1 MEKIKKY
8 LNTDCYKN
16 IGCYFTAVSA
26 VLAFVAGLVYAGAFK
41 QEFLTGYYTAAVVVL
56 PIISLVLTVLLA
68 AFKPTANIAPIAS
81 WGLSLITFLT
91 FAGTSYMYLSGVFY
105 NGVSAEAFALI
116 DGSYL
121 FIAIALLVSAILG
134 NVALWLK
141 QRETTEVK
149 TEEVNA

>member
-16 IGCYFTAVSA
+16 IGFYFTAVSA
-26 VLAFVAGLVYAGAFK
+26 VLAFIAGLVYAGAFK
-41 QEFLTGYYTAAVVVL
+41 KEFLTGYYTAAVVIL
-56 PIISLVLTVLLA
+56 PIISLVLTILLA
-68 AFKPTANIAPIAS
+68 AFKPTSGIAPIVS
-81 WGLSLITFLT
+81 WGMSLIAFLT

-105 NGVSAEAFALI
+105 NGVSAEAFKLI

-141 QRETTEVK
+141 QGEKEEIE
-149 TEEVNA
+149 TEEANA

>member
-16 IGCYFTAVSA
+16 IGFYFTAVSA
-26 VLAFVAGLVYAGAFK
+26 VLAFIAGIVYAGAFK
-41 QEFLTGYYTAAVVVL
+41 QEFLTGYYTAAVVIL
-56 PIISLVLTVLLA
+56 PIISLVVTVLLA
-68 AFKPTANIAPIAS
+68 AFKPTANIAPIVS

-91 FAGTSYMYLSGVFY
+91 FAGTSYMYLSGVFF
-105 NGVSAEAFALI
+105 NGISAEGFAIL

-121 FIAIALLVSAILG
+121 FITIALLVSAILG

-141 QRETTEVK
+141 QSKTKEAK
-149 TEEVNA
+149 TEEANA

>member
-16 IGCYFTAVSA
+16 IGFYFTAVSA
-26 VLAFVAGLVYAGAFK
+26 VLAFVAGIVYAGAFK
-41 QEFLTGYYTAAVVVL
+41 QEFLTGYYTAAVVIL

-68 AFKPTANIAPIAS
+68 AFKPTAGIAPIVS
-81 WGLSLITFLT
+81 WGMNLITFLT
-91 FAGTSYMYLSGVFY
+91 FAGTSYMYLSGVFF
-105 NGVSAEAFALI
+105 NGISAEGFAIL

-121 FIAIALLVSAILG
+121 FITIALLVSAILG

>member
-16 IGCYFTAVSA
+16 IGFYFTAVSA
-26 VLAFVAGLVYAGAFK
+26 VLAFIAGIVYAGAFK
-41 QEFLTGYYTAAVVVL
+41 KEFLTGYYTAAVVIL
-56 PIISLVLTVLLA
+56 PIISLVLAVLLE
-68 AFKPTANIAPIAS
+68 AFKPTANIAPIVS

-105 NGVSAEAFALI
+105 NGVSAEAFALV
-116 DGSYL
+116 DGGYL
-121 FIAIALLVSAILG
+121 FIAIAFLVSAILG

-141 QRETTEVK
+141 QSETTEVK
-149 TEEVNA
+149 TEEANA